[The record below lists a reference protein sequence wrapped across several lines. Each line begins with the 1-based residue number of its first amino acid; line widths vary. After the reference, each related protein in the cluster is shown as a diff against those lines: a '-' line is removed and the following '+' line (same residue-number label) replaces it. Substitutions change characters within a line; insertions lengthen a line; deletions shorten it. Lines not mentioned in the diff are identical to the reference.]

1 MRLLIISNR
10 LPVTV
15 EIKESGINLK
25 ESVGGL
31 ATGISSYLA
40 SIKGST
46 NTRGYKWIGWPGI
59 ELPENIRPEIED
71 KCRELNIHPVHIDE
85 KMMDDFYNG
94 FCNKTLWPLFH
105 YFPSYTH
112 YDSEQWEQYKNVNS
126 IFCDEVIKIAKPNDH
141 VWIHDYHLMLLPG
154 LLRKKLSNLKI
165 GFFLHIPFPSYEIFR
180 LLPKDWRTEITEGLL
195 GADLI
200 GFHTF
205 DYAKDFLNTEM
216 HITGND
222 HDSGYV
228 YLPDRVLK
236 VDSFPMGIEY
246 DKFINAVD
254 STEAVA
260 ERNEII
266 NTLKDSKLLL
276 SIDRLDYSKGIINR
290 LKGYESFLEKYPEWK
305 GKVTML
311 LVVVPSRIGVA
322 QYDEMKKEIDEFVGR
337 LNGKYGT
344 MGWTPIIYQFR
355 LIPLNAL
362 AGIYNVSDV
371 ALITPLRDG
380 MNLIAKEYITCRRDK
395 QGVLI
400 LSEMAGAARELG
412 EAIIVNPNDT
422 NEIADGIH
430 SALNMPIAEQVMRNT
445 IMQLRLK
452 RYNVRKWAND
462 FLCSLDEI
470 KKVQSLRK
478 FTLLDS
484 AGINLILK
492 EFKRASGR
500 IIFLDYDGTLVEFS
514 HHPQLAYPKESLITL
529 LKDLTKLKD
538 TKIVLISGRDRMTLN
553 NWFKDIPFSIVGEHG
568 LWHRDERGHWTK
580 IRKLDNRWKK
590 IILPVIS
597 KYTDMLPGSFIEE
610 KDNSIVWHYRNSDP
624 ELSKYRTQELYENL
638 QMLIQKRK
646 VELLRGNKVLEVK
659 SSLVSKG
666 NAAMKFLNDGNY
678 HFVMALGDDET
689 DEEMFRTLPDTAYS
703 IKVGVSSSFARFNLI
718 KISEVINLLKRIA
731 YE

>member
-15 EIKESGINLK
+15 EIKENRINFK

-40 SIKGST
+40 SIKGSA

-59 ELPENIRPEIED
+59 ELPENINQEIEQ
-71 KCRELNIHPVHIDE
+71 KCRDLNIHPVHIEE

-105 YFPSYTH
+105 YFPSYTF
-112 YDSEQWEQYKNVNS
+112 YDSGQWEQYKNVNS

-141 VWIHDYHLMLLPG
+141 LWIHDYHLMLLPG
-154 LLRKKLSNLKI
+154 LLRKKLPNLKI

-180 LLPKDWRTEITEGLL
+180 LLPKDWRREIIEGLL
-195 GADLI
+195 GSDLI

-205 DYAKDFLNTEM
+205 DYAKDFLNTEI

-228 YLPDRVLK
+228 YLPDRILK

-246 DKFINAVD
+246 DKFFNAVD
-254 STEAVA
+254 SEQAIA
-260 ERNEII
+260 ERNEI
-266 NTLKDSKLLL
+266 NQTLKETKILL

-290 LKGYESFLEKYPEWK
+290 LKGYESFLEKYPEWR

-322 QYDEMKKEIDEFVGR
+322 RYDEMKREIDEFVGC

-344 MGWTPIIYQFR
+344 VGWTPIIYQFR

-362 AGIYNVSDV
+362 AGIYNVSDI

-380 MNLIAKEYITCRRDK
+380 MNLIAKEYVTCRRDK
-395 QGVLI
+395 KGVLI

-422 NEIADGIH
+422 NEIAEAIH
-430 SALNMPIAEQVMRNT
+430 AALNMPIAEQVMRNT

-452 RYNVRKWAND
+452 RYNVKKWATD
-462 FLCSLDEI
+462 FLHSLDEI
-470 KKVQSLRK
+470 KKVQSMRK
-478 FTLLDS
+478 FTLLGKS
-484 AGINLILK
+484 EINLLIK
-492 EFKRASGR
+492 DFKKATTR

-514 HHPQLAYPKESLITL
+514 HHPQLAYPKDSLLTL
-529 LKDLTKLKD
+529 LRDLTKLKD
-538 TKIVLISGRDRMTLN
+538 TKIVLISGRDRITLD

-568 LWHRDERGHWTK
+568 LWVRDEKSHWTK

-590 IILPVIS
+590 LILPVIS
-597 KYTDMLPGSFIEE
+597 KYTDILPGSFIEE

-624 ELSKYRTQELYENL
+624 ELSKYRMQELYENL

-659 SSLVSKG
+659 SSLISKG
-666 NAAMKFLNDGNY
+666 NAAMRYLNEKNY
-678 HFVMALGDDET
+678 DFIMALGDDET
-689 DEEMFRTLPDTAYS
+689 DEEMFRTLPETAYS
-703 IKVGVSSSFARFNLI
+703 IKVGISSSFARYNLI
-718 KISEVINLLKRIA
+718 EIKAVLNLLKRIA

>member
-15 EIKESGINLK
+15 EIKEDGINLK

-40 SIKGST
+40 SIKGSA

-59 ELPENIRPEIED
+59 EIPENINQEIEQ
-71 KCRELNIHPVHIDE
+71 KCRDLNIHPVHVDE

-105 YFPSYTH
+105 YFPSYTY
-112 YDSEQWEQYKNVNS
+112 YDSGQWEQYKNVNN

-141 VWIHDYHLMLLPG
+141 VWIHDYHLLLLPG
-154 LLRKKLSNLKI
+154 LLRKKLPNLKI

-180 LLPKDWRTEITEGLL
+180 LLPKDWRTEIIEGLL
-195 GADLI
+195 GSDLI

-205 DYAKDFLNTEM
+205 DYAKDFLHTEM

-228 YLPDRVLK
+228 YLPERILK

-246 DKFINAVD
+246 DKFFNAVD
-254 STEAVA
+254 SEDAIA
-260 ERNEII
+260 EKNEIKI
-266 NTLKDSKLLL
+266 TLKDTKLLL

-290 LKGYESFLEKYPEWK
+290 LKGYESFLEKYPEWR

-322 QYDEMKKEIDEFVGR
+322 QYDEMKREIDEFVGC

-344 MGWTPIIYQFR
+344 LGWTPIIYQFR

-422 NEIADGIH
+422 NEIAEAIH
-430 SALNMPIAEQVMRNT
+430 NALNMPLAEQVMRNT

-452 RYNVRKWAND
+452 RYNVKKWAND
-462 FLCSLDEI
+462 FLHSLDEI
-470 KKVQSLRK
+470 KKIQSIRK
-478 FTLLDS
+478 FTPLDT
-484 AGINLILK
+484 AGINSILK
-492 EFKRASGR
+492 EYKKASNK
-500 IIFLDYDGTLVEFS
+500 IIFLDYDGTLVDFS

-553 NWFKDIPFSIVGEHG
+553 NWFKDVPFSIVGEHG
-568 LWHRDERGHWTK
+568 LWIRDDRGHWSK

-624 ELSKYRTQELYENL
+624 ELSKYRTQEIYENL
-638 QMLIQKRK
+638 SLLIQKRK

-659 SSLVSKG
+659 SSLISKG
-666 NAAMKFLNDGNY
+666 NAAMRFLNEKNY
-678 HFVMALGDDET
+678 DFILALGDDET
-689 DEEMFRTLPDTAYS
+689 DEEMFRTLPETAYS
-703 IKVGVSSSFARFNLI
+703 IKVGVSSSFARFNLTE
-718 KISEVINLLKRIA
+718 ISAVLNLLKKIA